1 MVLGIIFLMVTILS
15 IVSVFRQLKY
25 KNILALGFSAI
36 AALAFGFFS
45 VMTITCE
52 LLPNIPMCSV

>member
-1 MVLGIIFLMVTILS
+1 MVLAIILLVVTLLS
-15 IVSVFRQLKY
+15 IVSFVRQIRY
-25 KNILALGFSAI
+25 KNILALGFSAV

-52 LLPNIPMCSV
+52 LIPSLSVCGG